1 MLTISL
7 VCNLGMSTSMLVK
20 KMHEYATGKG
30 IETDIDAVPFG
41 NPGERI
47 HRTDILLLGPQVR
60 HLLKK
65 FQAEYGNKIP
75 VIQVMN
81 MSHYALVKAGEIFD
95 EAYTEYQRKTSN

>member
-20 KMHEYATGKG
+20 KMKDYASEKG
-30 IETDIDAVPFG
+30 IETDIDALPFDRMG
-41 NPGERI
+41 QRI
-47 HRTDILLLGPQVR
+47 EWTDILLIGPQVR

-65 FQAEYGNKIP
+65 LQSEYGNKIP

-81 MSHYALVKAGEIFD
+81 MSHYALVKANEIFD
-95 EAYTEYQRKTSN
+95 AAYKEYNEKTNE

>member
-20 KMHEYATGKG
+20 KMSDYSNEKG
-30 IETDIDAVPFG
+30 IEADIDALPFDRMG
-41 NPGERI
+41 ARI
-47 HRTDILLLGPQVR
+47 DKTDILLLGPQVR

-65 FQAEYGNKIP
+65 FQAEYGAKVP

-81 MSHYALVKAGEIFD
+81 MSNYALLKADKVFD
-95 EAYTEYQRKTSN
+95 EAYAEYLKNTNN